1 MFKKVFAII
10 LAVIMIFAFAG
21 CDLEAILGETVP
33 ATETSTEPAVPITF
47 IADFYDNHGA
57 PWLSVEGDSFDIKPN
72 KVKEYYYSTDGTW
85 TYNYA
90 LSSIVSIYV
99 DNKRIESCGS
109 TVIFYDTR
117 LEKLEID
124 IPEEVDLSGETGDET
139 INAPNDISWSDAW
152 SLNWW
157 WDTKELN
164 NGKSSSRVVII
175 QSQEGDPICMFR
187 GNDVSWDV
195 PKNLPKT
202 TELNIDGK
210 QVFIHR
216 ANFAIVD
223 LSVFE

>member
-1 MFKKVFAII
+1 MLQMI
-10 LAVIMIFAFAG
+10 L
-21 CDLEAILGETVP
+21 LG
-33 ATETSTEPAVPITF
+33 
-47 IADFYDNHGA
+47 
-57 PWLSVEGDSFDIKPN
+57 
-72 KVKEYYYSTDGTW
+72 
-85 TYNYA
+85 
-90 LSSIVSIYV
+90 
-99 DNKRIESCGS
+99 
-109 TVIFYDTR
+109 
-117 LEKLEID
+117 
-124 IPEEVDLSGETGDET
+124 
-139 INAPNDISWSDAW
+139 SDAW

-175 QSQEGDPICMFR
+175 QSQQGDPICMFR

>member
-1 MFKKVFAII
+1 MFKKIFAIV

-21 CDLEAILGETVP
+21 CDLEAIFGEVTP
-33 ATETSTEPAVPITF
+33 TTETSTEPAVPITF
-47 IADFYDNHGA
+47 IADFYDNHGS

-72 KVKEYYYSTDGTW
+72 KVKEYSYSTDGTW
-85 TYNYA
+85 IYNYA
-90 LSSIVSIYV
+90 LSSIVSIYI
-99 DNKRIESCGS
+99 DDKRIESCGS

-124 IPEEVDLSGETGDET
+124 IPEEVDLSGETGNET
-139 INAPNDISWSDAW
+139 INTPNDITLSDAW

-164 NGKSSSRVVII
+164 NSKSSSRVVII
-175 QSQEGDPICMFR
+175 QSQQGDPICMFR

-195 PKNLPKT
+195 PKSLPKT